1 MSIFNIFLLQVS
13 SGTGPEEV
21 RRFVAR
27 LADWLLARCEE
38 LGISVREVIT
48 HGDEAAPCSVEVVVE
63 GDAPRLL
70 AGELGTHALIE
81 PSRGRASRKRWYA
94 GVSMFPLGAEEG
106 GADSGAKIDIDP
118 SDCEVTAARSGG
130 PGGQHVNKT
139 ATAVRVFHKPS
150 GIGVRVTTERS
161 QRANIKLA
169 MARIAE
175 RIASRGEERRVAGR
189 SARRLAHYRVE
200 RGAPVRIFCVD
211 HRGDLNVLPA
221 GSR

>member
-1 MSIFNIFLLQVS
+1 MNVFVVLVS

-27 LADWLLARCEE
+27 LAGWLVSRCED
-38 LGISVREVIT
+38 LGLSVREVIS
-48 HGDEAAPCSVEVVVE
+48 HGDEAAPRSVEVLVE

-70 AGELGTHALIE
+70 AGDLGTHALLE

-94 GVSMFPLGAEEG
+94 GVSMHALGAEEG
-106 GADSGAKIDIDP
+106 DAGVKIDIDP
-118 SDCEVTAARSGG
+118 SDLEITAARSGG

-139 ATAVRVFHKPS
+139 STAVRVLHKPS

-169 MARIAE
+169 VLRIAE
-175 RIASRGEERRVAGR
+175 RLATRGEERREAGR
-189 SARRLAHYRVE
+189 SARRIAHYRVE
-200 RGAPVRIFCVD
+200 RGSPVRVFCLD
-211 HRGDLNVLPA
+211 HRGRLDVLPMN
-221 GSR
+221 SH

>member
-1 MSIFNIFLLQVS
+1 MNAFVLQVS

-27 LADWLLARCEE
+27 LAGSLLERCEE
-38 LGISVREVIT
+38 RGLSVREVIT
-48 HGDEAAPCSVEVVVE
+48 HGDEAAPRSVEVIVE

-70 AGELGTHALIE
+70 GGEVGTHALIE
-81 PSRGRASRKRWYA
+81 PSRGRASRKRWFA
-94 GVSMFPLGAEEG
+94 GVSMHPLAAEGE
-106 GADSGAKIDIDP
+106 APACAKPDVTDLEI
-118 SDCEVTAARSGG
+118 TAARSGG

-169 MARIAE
+169 VQRIAE
-175 RIASRGEERRVAGR
+175 RLAMNREERREVDR
-189 SARRLAHYRVE
+189 SARRIAHYRVE
-200 RGAPVRIFCVD
+200 RGAPVRIYRMD
-211 HRGDLNVLPA
+211 HRGHLDVILNDA
-221 GSR
+221 